1 MSVIHGI
8 DCQSLL
14 QRLNATLLC
23 VLCYENYARRSTLE
37 QLCMIIATQCYD
49 ILFQFMINI
58 YNLIH

>member
-1 MSVIHGI
+1 
-8 DCQSLL
+8 
-14 QRLNATLLC
+14 